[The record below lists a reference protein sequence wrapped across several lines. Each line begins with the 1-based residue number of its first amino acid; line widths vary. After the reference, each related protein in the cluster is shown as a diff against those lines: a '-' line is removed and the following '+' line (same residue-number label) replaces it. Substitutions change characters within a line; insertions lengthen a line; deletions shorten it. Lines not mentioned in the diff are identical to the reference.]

1 MIKPLVLKIFSFVGL
16 SYDPWS
22 DFDKK
27 DTKKPMG
34 DKRKSTPDD
43 FIESIDLVV
52 KKFFGGGGG
61 NSGPKNPI
69 NIPAILALLIS
80 VYIISSSVYKI
91 DADEGGIII
100 RMGRYNRTE
109 YAGLHWKMP
118 YPIEQIYKYPFTR
131 LNKIELG
138 YKDTSQAKSK
148 LTDSLMLTSD
158 ENMIDINLQVQWRV
172 NDLRK
177 FFFTVNDP
185 ILTVESVARSSIR
198 EIVGKNKLTSVITYG
213 RVGIEDEVKSLM
225 QETVDSYDMGIDVIS
240 VKALR
245 VDPPAQVIDAFRDVQ
260 TARVDKER
268 KINEAIAMQNKLI
281 PEARGMS
288 EKIINEA
295 MAYKISKINSAKAEA
310 NKFKLLNEQ
319 YAKSKDVTKKRI
331 YIETMQDV
339 MSGKNKI
346 IVDDNV
352 KINMIYSKD
361 KDMTPAIANS
371 VVDQDKK

>member
-1 MIKPLVLKIFSFVGL
+1 MKLLVLKIFSFVGL

-27 DTKKPMG
+27 DIKKPIG
-34 DKRKSTPDD
+34 EKKKSTPDD
-43 FIESIDLVV
+43 FFESIDLVV
-52 KKFFGGGGG
+52 KKFFGGGSG
-61 NSGPKNPI
+61 NSGSKNPI
-69 NIPAILALLIS
+69 NIPAIAALLIS
-80 VYIISSSVYKI
+80 AYLISSSVYKI
-91 DADEGGIII
+91 DADEGGIVI

-158 ENMIDINLQVQWRV
+158 ENMIDVNLQVQWRV
-172 NDLRK
+172 SDLRK

-198 EIVGKNKLTSVITYG
+198 EIVGKNKLTNVITDG

-240 VKALR
+240 VKTLR

-352 KINMIYSKD
+352 RINMIYSRD
-361 KDMTPAIANS
+361 KDITPAIVNS